1 MAKGVLNEE
10 DCTVGG
16 RFLSIGEC
24 MVELSQAGDGL
35 LRKGFAGDT
44 LNTAW
49 YARAYLPS
57 DWSVDYFTGV
67 GDDPLSQ
74 EMLAFI
80 ENAGIGTDSIARIKG
95 GTPGLYLINLKD
107 GERTFSYWRSMSAA
121 RQLATDAD
129 HLRKTIE
136 AADLVYFSGI
146 TLAILANPMAVDTFL
161 SELRRAKAAGK
172 TVVFDPNIRPRLWA
186 DKDTM
191 LDTISN
197 GARAATLVM
206 PSFDDEAGNFGD
218 ISVDATIDRY
228 RGLGVANTVVKDG
241 AKGATVDFNGARSHA
256 PAVQAINVVDT
267 TSAGDSFNGA
277 FLARLMTGAEPQE
290 AAEFAAKAAAT
301 VIGHHGALISPDLL
315 PLVG

>member
-1 MAKGVLNEE
+1 L
-10 DCTVGG
+10 GG

-44 LNTAW
+44 FNTAW
-49 YARAYLPS
+49 YARAYLPA
-57 DWSVDYFTGV
+57 DWSVDYFTAL

-74 EMLAFI
+74 ELLSFI
-80 ENAGIGTDSIARIKG
+80 ENAGIGTEKITRIKG

-121 RQLATDAD
+121 RQLAADAD

-136 AADLVYFSGI
+136 AADVAYFSGI
-146 TLAILANPMAVDTFL
+146 TLAILANPNAVDTFL
-161 SELRRAKAAGK
+161 AELRRAKAAGK
-172 TVVFDPNIRPRLWA
+172 QVIFDPNIRPRLWA

-191 LDTISN
+191 LKTITD
-197 GARAATLVM
+197 GARAATMVM
-206 PSFDDEAGNFGD
+206 PSYDDEANNFGD
-218 ISVDATIDRY
+218 ESVEATIERY
-228 RGLGVANTVVKDG
+228 RSLGVANIVVKDG
-241 AKGATVDFNGARSHA
+241 AAGATLDFEGARSHA
-256 PAVQAINVVDT
+256 PAVNAVKVVDT

-277 FLARLMTGAEPQE
+277 FLSRLMTGSKPED
-290 AAEFAAKAAAT
+290 AAVFAAVAAAT
-301 VIGHHGALISPDLL
+301 VIGHHGALISPELL